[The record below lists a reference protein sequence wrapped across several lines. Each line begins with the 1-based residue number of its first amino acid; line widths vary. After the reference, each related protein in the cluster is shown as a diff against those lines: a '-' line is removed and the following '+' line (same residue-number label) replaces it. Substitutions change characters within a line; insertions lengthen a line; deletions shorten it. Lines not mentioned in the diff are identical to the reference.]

1 MKKLFKKIL
10 LVFLATFGT
19 LITPFMVLAQET
31 PKENTIEIDLPPGSP
46 SGLKALTNNAF
57 GTFSN
62 VFGLIFGLAFTLT
75 VLALIANGIRYI
87 VAFGNEE
94 QVEKAKNGVYYS
106 ILGLVILLLAFTIA
120 STINYIFT
128 LQK

>member
-1 MKKLFKKIL
+1 MSIL
-10 LVFLATFGT
+10 MLPSF
-19 LITPFMVLAQET
+19 VLAQET
-31 PKENTIEIDLPPGSP
+31 PKENTIKIDLPPRSP

-94 QVEKAKNGVYYS
+94 QVEKAKHGVYYS